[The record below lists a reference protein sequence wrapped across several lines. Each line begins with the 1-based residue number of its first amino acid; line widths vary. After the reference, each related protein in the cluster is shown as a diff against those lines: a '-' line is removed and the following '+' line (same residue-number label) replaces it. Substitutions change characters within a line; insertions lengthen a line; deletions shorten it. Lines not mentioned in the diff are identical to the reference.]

1 MQDGEGGV
9 LEANLPRSCTAAAVE
24 AHARPF
30 AASEGCRSVC
40 QRRGVGCLGR
50 AGAGVGACDTCGGLE
65 RGIGQP
71 LIANATF
78 EGAMA
83 GQDGTGRDQGARR
96 GVMLY
101 LIILTFSPFVS
112 AWVAWHWATRMQ
124 VVGYNQGPTRLRAAG
139 CGLRATGAV
148 QRDTKQRGAG
158 QRASRAARYGL
169 RAARHRA
176 GGAQGNGLQGSGVH
190 RHVAGSGAQGSGVQ
204 GSGAQGSGRKVARR
218 RGARQRGAWHRVGGP
233 RGNGLQGSGVHGH
246 VAGSGAHCSGA
257 QGSGAKGSEA

>member
-1 MQDGEGGV
+1 
-9 LEANLPRSCTAAAVE
+9 
-24 AHARPF
+24 
-30 AASEGCRSVC
+30 
-40 QRRGVGCLGR
+40 
-50 AGAGVGACDTCGGLE
+50 
-65 RGIGQP
+65 
-71 LIANATF
+71 
-78 EGAMA
+78 MA

-139 CGLRATGAV
+139 CGLRATAAV

-169 RAARHRA
+169 RATRHRA

-190 RHVAGSGAQGSGVQ
+190 RHVAGSGAQGSGAQ
-204 GSGAQGSGRKVARR
+204 GSGAQGGGAQGGGRKVARR
-218 RGARQRGAWHRVGGP
+218 RAQGGEA
-233 RGNGLQGSGVHGH
+233 QGSGVHGH
-246 VAGSGAHCSGA
+246 VAGSGA
-257 QGSGAKGSEA
+257 QGSGAKGSEASGSEAQGSGAQGGGRKAAGRKAEGREAAGRQEARLRPAAGSWLHNNGLWAAGYRAPWCKEEGNGL